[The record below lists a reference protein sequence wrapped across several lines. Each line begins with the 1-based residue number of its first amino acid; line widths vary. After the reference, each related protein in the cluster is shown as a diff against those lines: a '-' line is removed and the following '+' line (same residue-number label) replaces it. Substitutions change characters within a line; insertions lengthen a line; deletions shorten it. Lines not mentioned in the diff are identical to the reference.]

1 MSYFDIS
8 HAARKALKA
17 IEESELEKCINKC
30 LYEEQSYYL
39 QDFRLYDCGP
49 YVTQQ
54 LCCFEKAVTT
64 LRMSKSSKN
73 AKQQDTQPRK
83 LAAIWQLHFCE

>member
-39 QDFRLYDCGP
+39 QDFR
-49 YVTQQ
+49 
-54 LCCFEKAVTT
+54 
-64 LRMSKSSKN
+64 
-73 AKQQDTQPRK
+73 
-83 LAAIWQLHFCE
+83 